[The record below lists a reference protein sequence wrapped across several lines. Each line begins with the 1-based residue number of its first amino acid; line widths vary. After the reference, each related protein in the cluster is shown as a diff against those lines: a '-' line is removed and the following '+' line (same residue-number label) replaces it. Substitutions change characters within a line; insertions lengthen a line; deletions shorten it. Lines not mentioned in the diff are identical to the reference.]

1 MRAAGPRVYRL
12 AYHATAGE
20 PTGSMDEYTGDEQ
33 SDRGDGTRC
42 DGVGGAHGVA
52 VRVDLQLTPKDGS
65 TRTVRL
71 GTVTARAPLA
81 TLRQTVTGP
90 RAGMRYSVKPI
101 AVNGGTNTSLGTTV
115 SFTTKR

>member
-1 MRAAGPRVYRL
+1 MTAAGPRVYRL
-12 AYHATAGE
+12 AYHAAAGE
-20 PTGSMDEYTGDEQ
+20 PTGSMDEYTGNGQ
-33 SDRGDGTRC
+33 SDRG

-52 VRVDLQLTPKDGS
+52 VRVDLRLTPKDGS

-81 TLRQTVTGP
+81 TLRQTVTGL
-90 RAGMRYSVKPI
+90 RAGTRYSVKPV